1 MSLIHSLNIEFK
13 GLQKDG
19 KRMAKGW
26 QKDGKRMA
34 KGWQKDGKSKNRKN
48 RQNLCRECFFIL
60 KFIEQF

>member
-1 MSLIHSLNIEFK
+1 MAK
-13 GLQKDG
+13 GWQKDGKDG